1 MRRLFLLLFLPLFL
15 LANCYPIESMR
26 DKIGVLDDGKPH
38 CATIDQQNICI
49 ERDIIKL
56 KKEGSNAYEA
66 ICLNGERLASGYP
79 YLKGEITKVGRWYSI
94 DGIYASA
101 KGVSFWYK
109 GQFFQYDFNTT
120 AFRVL
125 DLPKKIMQI
134 KELYGNKLAIEYI
147 KDKKLRLGILDK
159 ESYIFKVLKSYG
171 MHTHL
176 RRSNVID
183 FIESSSSDFA
193 DYLKDKLKSKS
204 DNLGELFAVKSGFES
219 NLKAYQPP
227 IGAKFQKIEQKDIE
241 DAILPLSNITPQKRR
256 DGKELLITS
265 LLFNEHLQPLSR
277 KHFSMTKEEYSKLL
291 NERFESLQKEL
302 VWGYKS
308 YLIVLF
314 TLFSI
319 GLVVVW
325 VRRLVGTLSLPTIS
339 SFFLFW
345 YILIPVIGSTYMNL
359 FYTEYEYNLGF
370 YERKDLIFTTWLYT
384 IIGLYLIPFGMQ
396 IANWLF
402 KYDAKKSFQAFLEQP
417 ISYLYERALFVV
429 IVISMAVSLAVL
441 YIYIQKIGVLP
452 IIGVFENLSPT
463 KLAELRSQA
472 GNDFNGK
479 LYRYIFFIK
488 TLPLLWLIVA
498 YFYKFVSK
506 KWFITF
512 ILLLIYNIFVSI
524 MDLEKAP
531 LVNLLMILLI
541 VHFYIV
547 GRINWRYVLWFIFI
561 ALGSLV
567 VMYIYFM
574 GISSRGVLDT
584 LVAPFHRAF
593 IGSISP
599 FFWWQLYSEQYGLL
613 HGLTLPNPHHIFD
626 FENHPISKEVMA
638 FVHPELKD
646 LGIVGSMPTVFWA
659 DWYINFGIFVAFLG
673 MILFGFILQSLDIFL
688 INRMKKRK
696 RVLMVALFVYLL
708 FYFKRYSSTSYLG
721 MLFDTNLVLPILLL
735 LVLNEILKRKFARDD
750 KHSFNRFE

>member
-15 LANCYPIESMR
+15 LANCYPIESMG
-26 DKIGVLDDGKPH
+26 DKISVLDDGKLH
-38 CATIDQQNICI
+38 CATIEQQNICI

-79 YLKGEITKVGRWYSI
+79 YLKGRTTKVGRWYSI
-94 DGIYASA
+94 DGVYVNA
-101 KGVSFWYK
+101 KEVSFWYR
-109 GQFFQYDFNTT
+109 GQLFGYDFNTT
-120 AFRVL
+120 TFRVL

-147 KDKKLRLGILDK
+147 KDQKLRLGILDK
-159 ESYIFKVLKSYG
+159 ESYIFKVLKNYG

-176 RRSNVID
+176 RKSNVID
-183 FIESSSSDFA
+183 FIQSSSDFIS
-193 DYLKDKLKSKS
+193 YLENELKSKRGS
-204 DNLGELFAVKSGFES
+204 FGELLQAKSGFES
-219 NLKAYQPP
+219 NLKKYQPP
-227 IGAKFQKIEQKDIE
+227 IGANFQKIEQKDLE
-241 DAILPLSNITPQKRR
+241 DAILPLSNFAPFKRQ
-256 DGKELLITS
+256 DGKDLVITS
-265 LLFNEHLQPLSR
+265 LLFNEHLQPLSL

-291 NERFESLQKEL
+291 HEKFEQLQREL

-308 YLIVLF
+308 YLILLF

-319 GLVVVW
+319 GLIVVW
-325 VRRLVGTLSLPTIS
+325 VKRLVGTLSLPTIS

-370 YERKDLIFTTWLYT
+370 YERKDLIFTTWLYA
-384 IIGLYLIPFGMQ
+384 IAGLYLIPLGMQ

-402 KYDAKKSFQAFLEQP
+402 RYDAKKSFQAFLEQP

-429 IVISMAVSLAVL
+429 IVISMAISLGVL
-441 YIYIQKIGVLP
+441 YIYIQKIGTLP
-452 IIGVFENLSPT
+452 ILGVFENLSPT

-472 GNDFNGK
+472 GNNFDGK
-479 LYRYIFFIK
+479 LYRYILFIK

-498 YFYKFVSK
+498 YFYKFISK
-506 KWFITF
+506 KWFVTF

-547 GRINWRYVLWFIFI
+547 GRINWRYIMWFIVV
-561 ALGSLV
+561 ALVALV

-574 GISSRGVLDT
+574 GIASNGLLDT
-584 LVAPFHRAF
+584 ISAPFHRAF

-599 FFWWQLYSEQYGLL
+599 FFWWQLYSEQFGFL

-626 FENHPISKEVMA
+626 FKNIPISKEVMA

-659 DWYINFGIFVAFLG
+659 DWYINYGAFVALFG
-673 MILFGFILQSLDIFL
+673 MILFGFIMQSFDIYL
-688 INRMKKRK
+688 IRRMQKRK
-696 RVLMVALFVYLL
+696 RVLILALFVYLL
-708 FYFKRYSSTSYLG
+708 FYYKRYIATSYLG
-721 MLFDTNLVLPILLL
+721 VVFDTNLVLPVLILFI
-735 LVLNEILKRKFARDD
+735 LNEILKRKFAIDETSSLASS
-750 KHSFNRFE
+750 K